1 MREGGG
7 SHFKNISDLE
17 KINFLFF
24 PPSGSLFHWGCISFY
39 YHFPFFKKKIMPCE
53 IGSLTHLSSYVSVS
67 QESGPCRLPPA
78 RGPCPA
84 GPSGTPGFPPAPCR
98 CPAGR
103 QWCRALPREP
113 WLVRPPC
120 PGLRRAQRA
129 YPAPASGLRAHRRP
143 QPQGQREDPL
153 PWARCPLRG
162 AAGGVCFL
170 GLAAFLYHACLNLF
184 NFGESRG
191 FGLFNKF

>member
-1 MREGGG
+1 MPSWAERDPRVPT
-7 SHFKNISDLE
+7 SSVLV
-17 KINFLFF
+17 
-24 PPSGSLFHWGCISFY
+24 PSG
-39 YHFPFFKKKIMPCE
+39 P
-53 IGSLTHLSSYVSVS
+53 SVV
-67 QESGPCRLPPA
+67 QGAAPGAL
-78 RGPCPA
+78 A
-84 GPSGTPGFPPAPCR
+84 GA
-98 CPAGR
+98 A
-103 QWCRALPREP
+103 ALP
-113 WLVRPPC
+113 C
-120 PGLRRAQRA
+120 AGLRRAQRA

>member
-7 SHFKNISDLE
+7 SHFKNNSDLE

-120 PGLRRAQRA
+120 PALVSTGPRGPTRL
-129 YPAPASGLRAHRRP
+129 PPPASVRTAGPSRRGSVRTP
-143 QPQGQREDPL
+143 
-153 PWARCPLRG
+153 
-162 AAGGVCFL
+162 
-170 GLAAFLYHACLNLF
+170 
-184 NFGESRG
+184 SRG
-191 FGLFNKF
+191 HAVPCGERLVASVFSVWQRFYITHV